1 MLSPPGWL
9 VRNEDVVAIGSR
21 TLPVLLLKK
30 TRSLNLLRL
39 GLISILICTDFGTLL
54 ERCPI
59 VCIRMALLLLRPG
72 ARSRLG
78 VPSPVLMVLFM
89 LVLLFAVFAMAIRV
103 IGVISIVWRP
113 AVVPAVLAVLF
124 VLVFVAFML
133 TVVLPLADVSFLD
146 NLSSL
151 QTFLS
156 LSLSRL
162 F

>member
-1 MLSPPGWL
+1 M
-9 VRNEDVVAIGSR
+9 
-21 TLPVLLLKK
+21 
-30 TRSLNLLRL
+30 
-39 GLISILICTDFGTLL
+39 F
-54 ERCPI
+54 
-59 VCIRMALLLLRPG
+59 
-72 ARSRLG
+72 
-78 VPSPVLMVLFM
+78 
-89 LVLLFAVFAMAIRV
+89 VLLFAVFAMAIGIIR
-103 IGVISIVWRP
+103 VISIIWRA
-113 AVVPAVLAVLF
+113 AVIPAVLAVLF